1 MTIPNCDGA
10 CWQKVYPQYGAATM
24 LEMHVKFPN
33 CWKRQDPSNSK
44 NWLLAKIGGCFYSEC
59 QQNATTPNIHYI
71 IQYPLERRENS
82 QGWYIASAVDTA
94 TRTRSVAGGSTVHAD
109 WWGGFNPTINKQ
121 WLDNCVNDKKEP
133 AHGCGFGFLSNGGPD
148 NTKPLPGSA
157 LKLRQK
163 YQGPFKVSAATL
175 FQQLCDNNK
184 VITKPEQAAYCRPV
198 QMNHPM

>member
-1 MTIPNCDGA
+1 MFDAKNSVRIPSKIIIYYKGYGLANGKSEVLPAGAAMVVKDEVHRLIDGDTAGIATATNFMCSDQYHGDCSPLSMTIPNCDGA

-71 IQYPLERRENS
+71 IQYPLERDENG
-82 QGWYIASAVDTA
+82 QGWYIASDVDTA

-109 WWGGFNPTINKQ
+109 WWGGFNPTIN
-121 WLDNCVNDKKEP
+121 
-133 AHGCGFGFLSNGGPD
+133 
-148 NTKPLPGSA
+148 
-157 LKLRQK
+157 
-163 YQGPFKVSAATL
+163 
-175 FQQLCDNNK
+175 
-184 VITKPEQAAYCRPV
+184 
-198 QMNHPM
+198 